1 MATSQNGWPAL
12 SSDSDLLTTI
22 NIPTREGVVRLR
34 LRGGSAGFL
43 LAHFILWWADRV
55 EPVFGK
61 ILDDWGWA
69 YRTIR
74 GDETTLSNHCS
85 GTAADV
91 NATRWPLGTDHMPM
105 WMKVRI
111 RARLLLYRGCLRW
124 GGDYHT
130 RLDQMH
136 TEINAS
142 LSKCERRA
150 RRLMKSPRGKRILAA
165 NPGLRE
171 WILS

>member
-1 MATSQNGWPAL
+1 MAVSQNGWPAL
-12 SSDSDLLTTI
+12 QADSKYLTTI
-22 NIPTREGVVRLR
+22 NIPTKQGVVRLR

-43 LAHFILWWADRV
+43 LAHMILWWADRV
-55 EPVFGK
+55 EPVIGK
-61 ILDDWGWA
+61 ILDDWGYA
-69 YRTIR
+69 YRPIR
-74 GDETTLSNHCS
+74 EGQTLSNHSS

-91 NATRWPLGTDHMPM
+91 NATRWPLGTDHMPA

-111 RARLLLYRGCLRW
+111 RARLLLYRGCIRW
-124 GGDYHT
+124 GGDYHY

-136 TEINAS
+136 LEINKN
-142 LSKCERRA
+142 LTTCEKRA
-150 RRLMKSPRGKRILAA
+150 RRLMRSPRGRRILAV